1 MKEEQIQRIVIEV
14 IRRLA
19 VRLGADG
26 SRGTLIVVFTGATVA
41 FKEAIQQVRFI
52 ILGGYRVQLVFS
64 QAAEDLYG
72 QVVREQLEGFP
83 HITMLDPAR
92 WFTALKESKAI
103 VVPLLSINT
112 VSKVALLIADNVPTN
127 LILHAL
133 FMGKPVFAAR
143 NSADPEGGHW
153 QKSLG
158 SRTQRPALRQ
168 EFLKRLQCV
177 ENYGCRLTDT
187 LELERAVSVSLA
199 KEKASNVEQSDDNVR
214 SARSMFEHSGNILT
228 AADVCYAHRLGADL
242 SFPHATL
249 ITPLAR
255 DLAMRYGMA
264 LLRSEKS

>member
-1 MKEEQIQRIVIEV
+1 MKEEQLQHIVIEV

-26 SRGTLIVVFTGATVA
+26 SRGKLIVVFTGATAA
-41 FKEAIQQVRFI
+41 FKEAIQQVRSI
-52 ILGGYRVQLVFS
+52 ILDGYRVQLLFS

-112 VSKVALLIADNVPTN
+112 VSKVALLIADNIPTN
-127 LILHAL
+127 LLLHAL
-133 FMGKPVFAAR
+133 FMGKAVFAAR
-143 NSADPEGGHW
+143 NGADPDGGHW
-153 QKSLG
+153 QNSLG

-168 EFLKRLQCV
+168 EYLERLQCV

-187 LELERAVSVSLA
+187 LELERTVSVFLA
-199 KEKASNVEQSDDNVR
+199 KEKDTNVGQSDDNVR
-214 SARSMFEHSGNILT
+214 SDRAILDHSGNILT
-228 AADVCYAHRLGADL
+228 ATNVRYAHRLGADL
-242 SFPHATL
+242 RFPNAAL

-255 DLAMRYGMA
+255 DLAVRYGVS
-264 LLRSEKS
+264 LLGSEKS